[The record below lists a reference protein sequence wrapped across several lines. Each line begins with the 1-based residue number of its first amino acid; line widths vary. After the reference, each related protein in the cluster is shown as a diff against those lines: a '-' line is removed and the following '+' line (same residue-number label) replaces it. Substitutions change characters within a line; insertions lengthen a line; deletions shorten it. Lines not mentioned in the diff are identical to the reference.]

1 MTEDFVIKYFWSAIG
16 YGLMS
21 IPIFYPAIG
30 KAVVAGQVGEHEQVA
45 ARAEGELPF
54 VPSSCTQADDQAT
67 FPTGVF
73 SYLSPMPVVG

>member
-30 KAVVAGQVGEHEQVA
+30 RAVVAGQDVEHEQVA
-45 ARAEGELPF
+45 ARAEGKLHDML
-54 VPSSCTQADDQAT
+54 SSRTQADDQAT
-67 FPTGVF
+67 FPIDVF
-73 SYLSPMPVVG
+73 SSLSPMPVVG